1 MTTPLKYR
9 TSLSFCEYSPVPNH
23 PSTIKKSGDLRSAR
37 RPRRGISHSKLVL
50 DDINNKALYEKLA
63 GVRDR
68 VKYRIRIYNVTDS
81 TIHFEKNQIPG
92 LHCQA
97 EGAAHKGDGR
107 SDHGRSIRMSL
118 SAGQAIDDGAVS
130 RDEA

>member
-1 MTTPLKYR
+1 MNIHQYR
-9 TSLSFCEYSPVPNH
+9 IIRQRLRNLVTYDQHAGPGGEYHIRSLYF
-23 PSTIKKSGDLRSAR
+23 
-37 RPRRGISHSKLVL
+37 